1 MAKYIF
7 VVGGVISGVG
17 KGITSASIG
26 KILQARGLRVTAI
39 KIDPYVNV
47 DAGTMNPTEHGET
60 FVLDDGTE
68 CDQDM
73 GNYER
78 FLDQDLSRDNYMTT
92 GSIYLSVIN
101 RERNLG
107 YNGRCV
113 EVVPDIP
120 LEVIRRI
127 QAAEKK
133 NRADVVI
140 VEIGGTAGEYQNI
153 LFLEAVRILKIK
165 RPKDV
170 LLILVSLVPSLS
182 AGGTELKTKPTQY
195 AARTLNAGGLQADLI
210 FGRAPIALDEKR
222 REKIAFVCGLASKD
236 DVISAPNARSVYE
249 VALNFEKV
257 KLSDRILHKLDI
269 KPRATDLKEWRQM
282 VAAIND
288 SEKIV
293 KIGIVGKY
301 FDSGNFMLEDSYI
314 SVIEAIKHAGARIKV
329 KPEIIWLN
337 AEEFEKDPRRVRDL
351 ARYDGIIVP
360 GGFGSRGVEG
370 KIRVARYCREHQIP
384 YFGLC
389 YGMQI
394 ATVEYARDVL
404 GWQDAHT
411 TEIDPKTKHPVIDIM
426 PEQKKNLI
434 SKNYGATMRLGAYP
448 TQLKKGTIAAHAYG
462 TLSIS
467 ERHRHRYE
475 VNPEFIVQLE
485 KAGLVF
491 SGISPNRKLME
502 VAELPRDKH
511 PFFLGTQFHPE
522 LKSRPL
528 RPHPLFVEFLK
539 SASNAAYGEEEQK
552 TKTTS
557 KQPAQKLKKRN
568 KKTLRVLVKKNK

>member
-210 FGRAPIALDEKR
+210 FGRAPIPLDEKR

-269 KPRATDLKEWRQM
+269 KPRATDLREWRQM

-288 SEKIV
+288 SEKTV

-314 SVIEAIKHAGARIKV
+314 SVIEAIKHAGAKIKV
-329 KPEIIWLN
+329 KPEIVWLN

-448 TQLKKGTIAAHAYG
+448 AQLKKGTIAAHAYG

-475 VNPEFIVQLE
+475 VNPEFIAQLE

-539 SASNAAYGEEEQK
+539 SASNAAYGEEEQRVRVA
-552 TKTTS
+552 
-557 KQPAQKLKKRN
+557 PRAQLKN
-568 KKTLRVLVKKNK
+568 KKVLRTTRKQGK